1 MEKKIILNNLD
12 NIDWT
17 IFLDTDIKE
26 KYNSSL
32 KDKVKELRFN
42 NDNSKLNYE
51 TFSKF
56 IMTSANESTKVPLK
70 MNLGWYDLSSDILKP
85 LMDEKSRT
93 LDLIRQNFL
102 MSKQLRAWRDLFK
115 KYKME
120 LNYQNQDGQII

>member
-17 IFLDTDIKE
+17 LFLDTDIKE

-70 MNLGWYDLSSDILKP
+70 MNLG
-85 LMDEKSRT
+85 
-93 LDLIRQNFL
+93 
-102 MSKQLRAWRDLFK
+102 
-115 KYKME
+115 
-120 LNYQNQDGQII
+120 